1 MSNILIT
8 GTTSGLGA
16 SLSRVYGSDYS
27 VHSISRNKPDHY
39 DWDVHRDCDLANLNE
54 VERTI
59 KCACKTNYYKY
70 VFLNAGILGELAE
83 SSSLKTLHYKTAF
96 DINVWSNKIIIDELL
111 KTKTVE
117 NIICISSGAASKGYY
132 GWSIYCAT
140 KAAIKQLMSCYT
152 IENPEV
158 NFLSLAPGLV
168 KTKMQNQIQQY
179 DEKDIPSVK
188 KFKEAYETMQ
198 TPDECAKKIYKYLDS
213 ILEKK
218 QDFFDLRNL

>member
-1 MSNILIT
+1 MSNVLIT

-16 SLSRVYGSDYS
+16 SLLRTYSDQG
-27 VHSISRNKPDHY
+27 HITQSIDRKHCDFKKLDQVEQVIDQYAKTVNY
-39 DWDVHRDCDLANLNE
+39 D
-54 VERTI
+54 
-59 KCACKTNYYKY
+59 Y
-70 VFLNAGILGELAE
+70 VFLNAGILGELLPVRNT
-83 SSSLKTLHYKTAF
+83 SLYDYQDAF
-96 DINVWSNKIIIDELL
+96 NINVWSNKIIIDKLL
-111 KTKTVE
+111 KNNNVKNV
-117 NIICISSGAASKGYY
+117 ICISSGAASKGYY
-132 GWSIYCAT
+132 GWSIYCTT

-152 IENPEV
+152 IENPKV
-158 NFLSLAPGLV
+158 NFLSLAPGLI

>member
-1 MSNILIT
+1 MDKVLIT

-16 SLSRVYGSDYS
+16 SLLKVYNEQGYS
-27 VHSISRNKPDHY
+27 VQSIDRK
-39 DWDVHRDCDLANLNE
+39 DCDFKKLDQVQRA
-54 VERTI
+54 VDSCI
-59 KCACKTNYYKY
+59 KTNNYCNSFGRATGCKY
-70 VFLNAGILGELAE
+70 VFLNAGVLGELLPVKDI
-83 SSSLKTLHYKTAF
+83 SLYDYQEAF
-96 DINVWSNKIIIDELL
+96 NVNVWANKVIIDELL
-111 KTKTVE
+111 KTKTVK

-140 KAAIKQLMSCYT
+140 KAAIKQLMSCYA

-168 KTKMQNQIQQY
+168 KTKMQDEIHQY
-179 DEKDIPSVK
+179 DEKDVPSVK

-198 TPDECAKKIYKYLDS
+198 TPDECAKKIYENLDL

>member
-1 MSNILIT
+1 MDKVLIT

-39 DWDVHRDCDLANLNE
+39 YWDVHRDCDLANLNQ

-59 KCACKTNYYKY
+59 KCVCETNYYKY
-70 VFLNAGILGELAE
+70 VFLNAGILGQLAE
-83 SSSLKTLHYKTAF
+83 SSSIKTPDYKTAF

-117 NIICISSGAASKGYY
+117 NIMCISSGAALKGYY
-132 GWSIYCAT
+132 GWSLYCST
-140 KAAIKQLMSCYT
+140 KAAIKQLMSCYAL
-152 IENPEV
+152 EYPEV

-168 KTKMQNQIQQY
+168 KTKMQDEIQQY

-188 KFKEAYETMQ
+188 KFKEAYDTMQ
-198 TPDECAKKIYKYLDS
+198 TPNECAEKIYKHLDS

>member
-1 MSNILIT
+1 MDKVLIT

-16 SLSRVYGSDYS
+16 SLSRVYESNCS

-39 DWDVHRDCDLANLNE
+39 YWDVHRDCDLANLNQ
-54 VERTI
+54 VERAI
-59 KCACKTNYYKY
+59 KCACETNYYKY
-70 VFLNAGILGELAE
+70 VFLNAGILGQLAE
-83 SSSLKTLHYKTAF
+83 SSNLDTPHYKAAF

-140 KAAIKQLMSCYT
+140 KAAIKQLMSCYA

-168 KTKMQNQIQQY
+168 KTKMQNEIQQY
-179 DEKDIPSVK
+179 DERDIPSVK

-198 TPDECAKKIYKYLDS
+198 TPDECAKKIYKHLDS
-213 ILEKK
+213 ILEQK